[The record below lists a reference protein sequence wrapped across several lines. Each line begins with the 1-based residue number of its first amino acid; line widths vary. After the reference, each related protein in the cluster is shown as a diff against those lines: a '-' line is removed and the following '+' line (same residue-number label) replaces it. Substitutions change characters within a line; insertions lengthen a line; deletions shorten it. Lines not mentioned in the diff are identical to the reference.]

1 MQPSAGIL
9 LFFPVIPAAVLGGIL
24 LGMAAGAIPLMW
36 VAYWLLPPGWMRD
49 LSPRTIFPACM
60 LVAPIL
66 LLSAVMG
73 AALVSARQEFAEPE
87 KPSLEQVRER
97 QALFRHLLPN
107 RAVSQSGGEGEAD

>member
-9 LFFPVIPAAVLGGIL
+9 LFFPVIPAAMLGGML
-24 LGMAAGAIPLMW
+24 LGMAAAALPLMW
-36 VAYWLLPPGWMRD
+36 IAYWLLPPGWMHD

-60 LVAPIL
+60 LVAPVL
-66 LLSAVMG
+66 LLSAVIG
-73 AALVSARQEFAEPE
+73 AALVGTQHEFAEPE

-107 RAVSQSGGEGEAD
+107 RAMGRPEGEAE

>member
-24 LGMAAGAIPLMW
+24 LGMAAAALPLMW
-36 VAYWLLPPGWMRD
+36 IAYWLLPPAWMRD
-49 LSPRTIFPACM
+49 LPPRTIFLACM
-60 LVAPIL
+60 LVAPIV

-73 AALVSARQEFAEPE
+73 AALMDTRHEFSEPE

-107 RAVSQSGGEGEAD
+107 RAMGRPQGEAE

>member
-1 MQPSAGIL
+1 MQPGVGIL
-9 LFFPVIPAAVLGGIL
+9 LFFPVIPAAVLGGML
-24 LGMAAGAIPLMW
+24 LGMAAAALPLMW
-36 VAYWLLPPGWMRD
+36 IAYWLLPPDWMRG

-66 LLSAVMG
+66 LLSAVIG
-73 AALVSARQEFAEPE
+73 AALVSARHEFAEPE

-107 RAVSQSGGEGEAD
+107 RTIGRPEGAAE

>member
-9 LFFPVIPAAVLGGIL
+9 LFFPVIPAAMLGGML
-24 LGMAAGAIPLMW
+24 LGMAAAAIPLMW
-36 VAYWLLPPGWMRD
+36 IAYWLLPPGWMRD

-60 LVAPIL
+60 LVAPVL
-66 LLSAVMG
+66 LLSAVIG
-73 AALVSARQEFAEPE
+73 AALVGTQHEFAEPE

-107 RAVSQSGGEGEAD
+107 RATTHEAD